1 MDNRSCLACGA
12 AAGAIFALACA
23 ILTSAGPLDPPAGAV
38 SPTHKTLTEIEP
50 RTAINATD
58 TAGDADSVFKITQ
71 PGSYYL
77 TGNLTGVSG
86 KHGIEVAAGDVFIDL
101 CGFRMVGNASSTSLN
116 GIHAISQVRNVS
128 VRNGT
133 VTGWGGIGVNLASGA
148 SVSDDNGLVENMHA
162 SSNGDQGIRVGG
174 NSVVVNCT
182 AAQNGSD
189 GFSAGYSSLIERCH
203 SANNGGDGF
212 SAGSDST
219 ILDCVS
225 TRNDG
230 YGFDVSTGCIVD
242 RCNAVGQTLSGF
254 RSFGS
259 TPGTKF
265 NNCRAS
271 LNLNDGFIFSS
282 SVATGCIAYSNTEAG
297 FRVTAAGS
305 RVDECTAG
313 ANGTGFASSVANSIY
328 TRNTARGNT
337 TNYDI
342 VAGNS
347 VAPLVN
353 VTGSNN
359 WGAIPNADSPW
370 ANFGY

>member
-1 MDNRSCLACGA
+1 MDTRLCIACCA
-12 AAGAIFALACA
+12 ASAA
-23 ILTSAGPLDPPAGAV
+23 ILAFTGTVITHAGPLDPPSGAV
-38 SPTHKTLTEIEP
+38 SSTHKTLTEIEP
-50 RTAINATD
+50 RTAINATN
-58 TAGDADSVFKITQ
+58 TPGDADALFKITQ

-77 TGNLTGVSG
+77 TGNITGVNA

-101 CGFRMVGNASSTSLN
+101 CGFRMVGSSSSLD
-116 GIHAISQVRNVS
+116 GIHTNAQIRNVT

-133 VTGWGGIGVNLASGA
+133 VTDWAGTGVNLASTT
-148 SVSDDNGLVENMHA
+148 SVTDDNGLVENIHA
-162 SSNGDQGIRVGG
+162 TSNDNQGIRVGG

-182 AAQNGSD
+182 AGHNSLE
-189 GFSAGYSSLIERCH
+189 GFSVGYSALVERCH
-203 SANNGGDGF
+203 STSNGGDGF

-219 ILDCVS
+219 FLDCVS
-225 TRNDG
+225 IHNNA
-230 YGFDVSTGCIVD
+230 YGFDVSTGCVVD
-242 RCNAVGQTLSGF
+242 RCNAVGQTLAGF
-254 RSFGS
+254 RSLGN

-271 LNLNDGFIFSS
+271 LNEGDGFIFSS
-282 SVATGCIAYSNTEAG
+282 SVATGCIAYSNTGAG
-297 FRVTAAGS
+297 FRVTASGS
-305 RVDECTAG
+305 RVDECTAT
-313 ANGTGFASSVANSIY
+313 ANGTGFTSATTNSIY

-359 WGAIPNADSPW
+359 WGAIPNADNPW